1 MYATTHLAMGL
12 VIGRLTGDYQA
23 ALLGSLIIDID
34 HLVPAIKE
42 NRLFNFKEF
51 WRRSKSSS
59 DSARSFLH
67 GLLPFIVISAII
79 TFFDWRFGLI
89 FAVAYLGHLVLDALD
104 DSPFFP
110 LYPNKKIN
118 IKGFIPYYSTE
129 ELIFSIALF
138 SAYFMF

>member
-42 NRLFNFKEF
+42 NRLLNFKEF

-67 GLLPFIVISAII
+67 GLLPFIVISVLIA
-79 TFFDWRFGLI
+79 FFDWRFGLI
-89 FAVAYLGHLVLDALD
+89 FAVAYLGHLILDTLD

-110 LYPNKKIN
+110 FYPNKKIN

-129 ELIFSIALF
+129 ELIFSVALF